1 MPEESSSRPL
11 TTFFIIGSVLA
22 GANAVG
28 IRFSNRE
35 LEPFWGGV
43 LRFATAAVLLWI
55 VMGLPFPR
63 GRALAGA
70 TVFGLFNFG
79 AAFGLVYYGLV
90 EVHAGLGQVL
100 LALVPLATLLL
111 AVAER
116 QESLHGA
123 AILGTLLALAGIV
136 MVSGGPF
143 GEAVPLLSLL
153 ALVGGSLFFAQ
164 AAVSV
169 RWFPTIHP
177 VTMNAVAM
185 SAGAVFLLV
194 GSLIRGESRVLPQ
207 EPETWVALAYLVVVG
222 SMVVFVLYVLVLQ
235 HWKASRAAYTFALV
249 PLVTVLL
256 SAWLDNEPIGLA
268 LVVGGVL
275 VLAGVY
281 IGAIR
286 PTRTRRPTSL
296 LKPE

>member
-1 MPEESSSRPL
+1 
-11 TTFFIIGSVLA
+11 
-22 GANAVG
+22 
-28 IRFSNRE
+28 
-35 LEPFWGGV
+35 
-43 LRFATAAVLLWI
+43 
-55 VMGLPFPR
+55 
-63 GRALAGA
+63 
-70 TVFGLFNFG
+70 
-79 AAFGLVYYGLV
+79 
-90 EVHAGLGQVL
+90 
-100 LALVPLATLLL
+100 
-111 AVAER
+111 
-116 QESLHGA
+116 
-123 AILGTLLALAGIV
+123 
-136 MVSGGPF
+136 
-143 GEAVPLLSLL
+143 
-153 ALVGGSLFFAQ
+153 
-164 AAVSV
+164 
-169 RWFPTIHP
+169 
-177 VTMNAVAM
+177 M